1 MQRENENRKKVTL
14 NLIQGLPRLLW
25 LWSLRNSERGRFQI
39 KFGMTPLSNNSG
51 FTLIELLVVVLIIG
65 ILAAVALPQYQK
77 AVWKS
82 RNAQLKTLAQSVAQ
96 AEQAYYLANGQYAF
110 NFDEVDI
117 DLPLSAPAQSGSAEN
132 KCGFAIVGTDSVR
145 RTDKFEIVLGGLS
158 SNPGY
163 VSVQAVWLEDPYKC
177 TGFFSDSINQ
187 QIWCRE
193 KHNNSSDPTIGD
205 FCAKLEK
212 GTYDHTNSPWYY
224 YKLP

>member
-1 MQRENENRKKVTL
+1 MKNKRCLSGRL
-14 NLIQGLPRLLW
+14 NA
-25 LWSLRNSERGRFQI
+25 
-39 KFGMTPLSNNSG
+39 TG
-51 FTLIELLVVVLIIG
+51 FTLIEVLVVVLIIG
-65 ILAAVALPQYQK
+65 ILAAVALPQYKK

-110 NFDEVDI
+110 NFDELDI

-132 KCGFAIVGTDSVR
+132 KCYFAIAGTDSVR
-145 RTDKFEIVLGGLS
+145 RADKFEIVLGGVS

-177 TGFFSDSINQ
+177 TGFAWFSDVQKMS
-187 QIWCRE
+187 CRE
-193 KHNNSSDPTIGD
+193 KHNDSYSSTAAVGD

-212 GTYDHTNSPWYY
+212 GTFASSSGSMWYY
-224 YKLP
+224 YDLP